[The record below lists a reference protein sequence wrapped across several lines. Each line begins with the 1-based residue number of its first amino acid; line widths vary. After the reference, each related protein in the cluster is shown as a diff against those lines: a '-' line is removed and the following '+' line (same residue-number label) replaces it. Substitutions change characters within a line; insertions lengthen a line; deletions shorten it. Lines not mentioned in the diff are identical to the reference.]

1 MSRFFRGKN
10 GIFRNPLSNTTDAAP
25 SVLRYPCATPPLL
38 RGADRRARKSRKPLD
53 RLAADNYNAV
63 IGLAFANLHVWGR
76 FPAGPAMRGGVKA
89 VQLLRSGENYLKT
102 ILILQKQN
110 AAVRSIE
117 QQRPRSVH
125 LLPRA
130 MQRET
135 LRRRTS
141 SCRRSG
147 CHSLYLSPTGG
158 PMCPDSMLHMLHR
171 VLKRAGLEKIRFH
184 VRKTGKLPVFVKAW
198 VRRDSKTAKRPE
210 I

>member
-1 MSRFFRGKN
+1 MSRIFRGKN

-53 RLAADNYNAV
+53 RLVADNYNAV
-63 IGLAFANLHVWGR
+63 IGLAFANLHVWER

-125 LLPRA
+125 TFFRA
-130 MQRET
+130 QCKEK
-135 LRRRTS
+135 
-141 SCRRSG
+141 RSG
-147 CHSLYLSPTGG
+147 DAPHRAAGAVVILCTFPLPAAPCAPTACCTCSIG
-158 PMCPDSMLHMLHR
+158 S
-171 VLKRAGLEKIRFH
+171 
-184 VRKTGKLPVFVKAW
+184 
-198 VRRDSKTAKRPE
+198 
-210 I
+210 